1 MSNQV
6 QDSKLLVFVDEIV
19 AQKQELQPLKPKV
32 LELITPHIH
41 LIQPL
46 IDSIDEQTIQSL
58 KTDVIAL
65 CDNAQSQ
72 TLDTEFESF
81 LQKYPQITPII
92 EMVKTNQEVI
102 HLVEQGIELIKQAD
116 QSQVKIPSEDQE
128 ATQDPQ
134 PITPS
139 DELLTKIE
147 EILQQNA
154 SWIEHTKLSFV
165 VNSQLYKKFLSLEDS
180 YQKSLKVLM
189 EFEQDTNI
197 MREEVFG
204 VFKDFETKS
213 VDVKEMLDNTLSQAQ
228 ALTTQSV
235 ENANTILESLKDME
249 ILKDD
254 VNTKTIELY
263 ALRDNIL
270 ALQKQLDDLEAIKTQ
285 VDDLSVRITALKQ
298 DLEEKVKLWEEGIVN
313 RTTTSKSELQ
323 TLAQSLKEALN
334 SHKDSLESEITT
346 HKDQSIL
353 ELQNKISEANER
365 YTALEQSFID
375 KQNNINQA
383 NALITQSKTDL
394 STQLDTSIAT
404 LQTKTHQH
412 IATLQTKVD
421 EHTNT
426 LQTKTQ
432 QHTNT
437 LQTKTHEHTN
447 TLQTKTDEH
456 IATLQNA
463 KTQHI
468 QFLTQ
473 HQAGLAQTMT
483 SIKDSFLTEIRN
495 DLPAQVA
502 TLTQLCNEIKA
513 SNQALGTNYISKTYT
528 AGGIFSVVSGVS
540 EYYVFVRGGTGG
552 TNSYATGGTTSFG
565 SLLSATGGAGNP
577 NGAGQLGESRAGFV
591 SFNTNQTMTIPSGGV
606 IIVSYATK

>member
-6 QDSKLLVFVDEIV
+6 QDSKLLVFIDEIV

-102 HLVEQGIELIKQAD
+102 SLVEQGIELIKQAD
-116 QSQVKIPSEDQE
+116 QSQVKTPSEAEE

-147 EILQQNA
+147 EILQQNT

-228 ALTTQSV
+228 ALTAQSV

-270 ALQKQLDDLEAIKTQ
+270 ALQKQLDDLEAIETQ

-353 ELQNKISEANER
+353 ELQNKIDEANER
-365 YTALEQSFID
+365 YIALEQSFID

-404 LQTKTHQH
+404 LQTKTDEH

-426 LQTKTQ
+426 LQTKTH

-437 LQTKTHEHTN
+437 LQTKTDEHTN

-473 HQAGLAQTMT
+473 HEAGLAQTMT

-552 TNSYATGGTTSFG
+552 TNSHATGGTTSFG

-591 SFNTNQTMTIPSGGV
+591 SFSTDQSMTIPSGGV

>member
-116 QSQVKIPSEDQE
+116 QSQVKI
-128 ATQDPQ
+128 
-134 PITPS
+134 PS

-404 LQTKTHQH
+404 LQTKT
-412 IATLQTKVD
+412 
-421 EHTNT
+421 
-426 LQTKTQ
+426 
-432 QHTNT
+432 
-437 LQTKTHEHTN
+437 
-447 TLQTKTDEH
+447 DEH

-473 HQAGLAQTMT
+473 HEAGLAQTMT

-528 AGGIFSVVSGVS
+528 AGGIFSVASGVS

-552 TNSYATGGTTSFG
+552 TNSSARGGTTSFG

>member
-6 QDSKLLVFVDEIV
+6 QDS
-19 AQKQELQPLKPKV
+19 
-32 LELITPHIH
+32 
-41 LIQPL
+41 
-46 IDSIDEQTIQSL
+46 
-58 KTDVIAL
+58 
-65 CDNAQSQ
+65 
-72 TLDTEFESF
+72 
-81 LQKYPQITPII
+81 
-92 EMVKTNQEVI
+92 
-102 HLVEQGIELIKQAD
+102 LVEQGIELIKQAD
-116 QSQVKIPSEDQE
+116 QSQVKTPSEDQE

-147 EILQQNA
+147 EILQQNT

-165 VNSQLYKKFLSLEDS
+165 VNSELYKKFLSLEDS

-204 VFKDFETKS
+204 AFKDFETKS

-228 ALTTQSV
+228 ALTAQSV

-270 ALQKQLDDLEAIKTQ
+270 ALQEQLDDFEAIETQ

-365 YTALEQSFID
+365 YIALEQSFID

-383 NALITQSKTDL
+383 NAQITQSKTDL

-404 LQTKTHQH
+404 LQTKTDQH
-412 IATLQTKVD
+412 ITTLQTKV
-421 EHTNT
+421 H
-426 LQTKTQ
+426 Q
-432 QHTNT
+432 
-437 LQTKTHEHTN
+437 HTN

-473 HQAGLAQTMT
+473 HEAGLAQTMT

-552 TNSYATGGTTSFG
+552 TNSHATGGTTSFG

-591 SFNTNQTMTIPSGGV
+591 SFSTNQSMTIPSGGV

>member
-6 QDSKLLVFVDEIV
+6 QDSKLLVFIDEIV
-19 AQKQELQPLKPKV
+19 AQKQQLQPLKPKV

-102 HLVEQGIELIKQAD
+102 SLVEQGIELIKQAD
-116 QSQVKIPSEDQE
+116 QSQVKTPSEAEE

-147 EILQQNA
+147 EILQQNT

-165 VNSQLYKKFLSLEDS
+165 VNSELYKKFLSLEDS

-228 ALTTQSV
+228 ALTAQSV

-270 ALQKQLDDLEAIKTQ
+270 ALQEQLDDFEAIKTQ

-323 TLAQSLKEALN
+323 TLAQNLKEALN

-404 LQTKTHQH
+404 LQTKTNQH

-421 EHTNT
+421 QHTNTLQTKTNQHIATLQTKVYEHTNT
-426 LQTKTQ
+426 LQTKTNQ
-432 QHTNT
+432 
-437 LQTKTHEHTN
+437 
-447 TLQTKTDEH
+447 H

-552 TNSYATGGTTSFG
+552 TNSHATGGTTSFG
-565 SLLSATGGAGNP
+565 SLLSAGGGAGNP

-591 SFNTNQTMTIPSGGV
+591 SFRTNQSMTIPSGGV

>member
-1 MSNQV
+1 MSNQ
-6 QDSKLLVFVDEIV
+6 S
-19 AQKQELQPLKPKV
+19 
-32 LELITPHIH
+32 
-41 LIQPL
+41 
-46 IDSIDEQTIQSL
+46 
-58 KTDVIAL
+58 
-65 CDNAQSQ
+65 
-72 TLDTEFESF
+72 
-81 LQKYPQITPII
+81 
-92 EMVKTNQEVI
+92 
-102 HLVEQGIELIKQAD
+102 LVEQGIELIKQAD
-116 QSQVKIPSEDQE
+116 QSQVKTPSEAKE

-165 VNSQLYKKFLSLEDS
+165 VNSELYKKFLSLEDS

-204 VFKDFETKS
+204 VFVNFQTKS

-228 ALTTQSV
+228 ALTAQSV

-270 ALQKQLDDLEAIKTQ
+270 TLQEQLDNFQAIETQ

-353 ELQNKISEANER
+353 ELQNKIDEANER

-394 STQLDTSIAT
+394 TTQLNTSIAT
-404 LQTKTHQH
+404 LQTKSDEH
-412 IATLQTKVD
+412 ITTLQTKVG
-421 EHTNT
+421 
-426 LQTKTQ
+426 
-432 QHTNT
+432 
-437 LQTKTHEHTN
+437 EHTN

-468 QFLTQ
+468 QSLTQ
-473 HQAGLAQTMT
+473 HEAGLAQTMT

-552 TNSYATGGTTSFG
+552 TNSHAAGGTTSFG
-565 SLLSATGGAGNP
+565 SLLSAGGGAGNP

-591 SFNTNQTMTIPSGGV
+591 SFSTNQTMTIPSGGV

>member
-6 QDSKLLVFVDEIV
+6 QDSKLLAFIDEIV

-102 HLVEQGIELIKQAD
+102 SLVEQGIELIKQAD
-116 QSQVKIPSEDQE
+116 QSQVKTPSEDQE

-154 SWIEHTKLSFV
+154 SWIEHTKLSFI
-165 VNSQLYKKFLSLEDS
+165 VNSELYKKFLSLEDS

-228 ALTTQSV
+228 ALTAQSV
-235 ENANTILESLKDME
+235 ENANTILESIKDME

-270 ALQKQLDDLEAIKTQ
+270 ALQEQLDDFEAIKTQ

-313 RTTTSKSELQ
+313 LTTTSKSELQ

-353 ELQNKISEANER
+353 ELQNKIGEANKR
-365 YTALEQSFID
+365 YIALEQSFID
-375 KQNNINQA
+375 KQNNINEA

-394 STQLDTSIAT
+394 TTQLDTSIAT
-404 LQTKTHQH
+404 LQTKTDEH

-426 LQTKTQ
+426 LQTKTDE
-432 QHTNT
+432 HIAT
-437 LQTKTHEHTN
+437 LQTKVDEHTN

-468 QFLTQ
+468 ESLTQ
-473 HQAGLAQTMT
+473 HEAGLAQTMT

-552 TNSYATGGTTSFG
+552 TNSHTAGGTTSFG
-565 SLLSATGGAGNP
+565 SLLSAGGGAGNP

-591 SFNTNQTMTIPSGGV
+591 SFSTNQTMTIPSGGV

>member
-6 QDSKLLVFVDEIV
+6 QDSKLLVFIDEIV

-102 HLVEQGIELIKQAD
+102 SLVEQGIELIKQAD
-116 QSQVKIPSEDQE
+116 QSQVKTPSEDQE

-147 EILQQNA
+147 EILQQNT

-165 VNSQLYKKFLSLEDS
+165 VNSELYKKFLSLEDS

-197 MREEVFG
+197 IREEVFG

-213 VDVKEMLDNTLSQAQ
+213 VDVKEMLYNTLSQAQ
-228 ALTTQSV
+228 ALTAQSV

-270 ALQKQLDDLEAIKTQ
+270 ALQEQLDDFEAIETQ

-353 ELQNKISEANER
+353 ELQNKIGEANER

-394 STQLDTSIAT
+394 TTQLDTSIAT
-404 LQTKTHQH
+404 LQTKTDQH
-412 IATLQTKVD
+412 ITTLQTKVD
-421 EHTNT
+421 
-426 LQTKTQ
+426 K
-432 QHTNT
+432 HTNT
-437 LQTKTHEHTN
+437 LQTKTH
-447 TLQTKTDEH
+447 EH

-473 HQAGLAQTMT
+473 HEAGLAQTMT
-483 SIKDSFLTEIRN
+483 SIKDSFLREIRN

-552 TNSYATGGTTSFG
+552 TNSHARGGTTSFG

-591 SFNTNQTMTIPSGGV
+591 SFRTNQSMTIPSGGV

>member
-6 QDSKLLVFVDEIV
+6 QDSKLLVF
-19 AQKQELQPLKPKV
+19 
-32 LELITPHIH
+32 
-41 LIQPL
+41 
-46 IDSIDEQTIQSL
+46 IDE
-58 KTDVIAL
+58 
-65 CDNAQSQ
+65 
-72 TLDTEFESF
+72 
-81 LQKYPQITPII
+81 
-92 EMVKTNQEVI
+92 
-102 HLVEQGIELIKQAD
+102 D
-116 QSQVKIPSEDQE
+116 QSQVKTPSEAEE

-147 EILQQNA
+147 EILQQNT

-165 VNSQLYKKFLSLEDS
+165 VNSELYKKFLSLEDS

-228 ALTTQSV
+228 ALTTQTV

-270 ALQKQLDDLEAIKTQ
+270 ALQKQLDDFEAIETQ

-404 LQTKTHQH
+404 LQTKSDQH
-412 IATLQTKVD
+412 ITTLQTKVD

-426 LQTKTQ
+426 LQTKTV
-432 QHTNT
+432 
-437 LQTKTHEHTN
+437 EHTN

-473 HQAGLAQTMT
+473 HEAGLAQTMT

-552 TNSYATGGTTSFG
+552 TNSHATGGTTSFG

-591 SFNTNQTMTIPSGGV
+591 SFSTNQSMTIPSGGV

>member
-6 QDSKLLVFVDEIV
+6 QDSKLLVFIDEIV

-102 HLVEQGIELIKQAD
+102 SLVEQGIELIKQAD
-116 QSQVKIPSEDQE
+116 QSQVKTPSEAEE

-147 EILQQNA
+147 EILQQNT

-228 ALTTQSV
+228 ALTAQSV

-270 ALQKQLDDLEAIKTQ
+270 ALQKQLDDLEAIETQ

-353 ELQNKISEANER
+353 ELQNKIDEANER
-365 YTALEQSFID
+365 YIALEQSFID

-404 LQTKTHQH
+404 LQTKT
-412 IATLQTKVD
+412 
-421 EHTNT
+421 
-426 LQTKTQ
+426 
-432 QHTNT
+432 
-437 LQTKTHEHTN
+437 
-447 TLQTKTDEH
+447 DEH

-473 HQAGLAQTMT
+473 HEAGLAQTMT

-552 TNSYATGGTTSFG
+552 TNSHATGGTTSFG

-591 SFNTNQTMTIPSGGV
+591 SFSTDQSMTIPSGGV

>member
-6 QDSKLLVFVDEIV
+6 QDS
-19 AQKQELQPLKPKV
+19 
-32 LELITPHIH
+32 
-41 LIQPL
+41 
-46 IDSIDEQTIQSL
+46 
-58 KTDVIAL
+58 
-65 CDNAQSQ
+65 
-72 TLDTEFESF
+72 
-81 LQKYPQITPII
+81 
-92 EMVKTNQEVI
+92 
-102 HLVEQGIELIKQAD
+102 LVEQGIELIKQAD
-116 QSQVKIPSEDQE
+116 QSQVKTPSEDQE

-147 EILQQNA
+147 EILQQNT

-165 VNSQLYKKFLSLEDS
+165 VNSELYKKFLSLEDS

-204 VFKDFETKS
+204 AFKDFETKS

-228 ALTTQSV
+228 ALTAQSV

-270 ALQKQLDDLEAIKTQ
+270 ALQEQLDDFEAIKTQ

-365 YTALEQSFID
+365 YIALEQSFID

-383 NALITQSKTDL
+383 NAQITQSKTDL

-404 LQTKTHQH
+404 LQTKSDQH
-412 IATLQTKVD
+412 ITTLQTKVD
-421 EHTNT
+421 
-426 LQTKTQ
+426 
-432 QHTNT
+432 
-437 LQTKTHEHTN
+437 EHTN

-473 HQAGLAQTMT
+473 HEAGLAQTMT

-513 SNQALGTNYISKTYT
+513 SNQASGTNYISKTYT

-552 TNSYATGGTTSFG
+552 TNSHATGGTTSFG

-591 SFNTNQTMTIPSGGV
+591 SFSTNQSMTIPSGGV

>member
-6 QDSKLLVFVDEIV
+6 QDSKLLAFIDEIV

-102 HLVEQGIELIKQAD
+102 SLVEQGIELIKQAD
-116 QSQVKIPSEDQE
+116 QSQVKTPSEDQE

-165 VNSQLYKKFLSLEDS
+165 VNSELYKKFLSLEDS

-204 VFKDFETKS
+204 AFKDFETKS

-228 ALTTQSV
+228 ALTAQSV

-270 ALQKQLDDLEAIKTQ
+270 ALQEQLDDFEVIKTQ

-313 RTTTSKSELQ
+313 LTTTSKSELQ

-353 ELQNKISEANER
+353 ELQNKIGEANER
-365 YTALEQSFID
+365 YIALEQSFID
-375 KQNNINQA
+375 KQNNINEA

-394 STQLDTSIAT
+394 TTQLDTSIAT
-404 LQTKTHQH
+404 LQTKTDEH

-426 LQTKTQ
+426 LQTKTDE
-432 QHTNT
+432 HIAT
-437 LQTKTHEHTN
+437 LQTKVDEHTN

-468 QFLTQ
+468 ESLTQ
-473 HQAGLAQTMT
+473 HEAGLAQTMT

-552 TNSYATGGTTSFG
+552 TNSHIAGGTTSFG

-591 SFNTNQTMTIPSGGV
+591 SFSTNQTMTIPSGGV

>member
-116 QSQVKIPSEDQE
+116 QSQVKI
-128 ATQDPQ
+128 
-134 PITPS
+134 PS

-404 LQTKTHQH
+404 LQTKTDEH

-426 LQTKTQ
+426 LQTKTDE
-432 QHTNT
+432 HTNT
-437 LQTKTHEHTN
+437 LQTKTHQHTN

-473 HQAGLAQTMT
+473 HEAGLAQTMT

-528 AGGIFSVVSGVS
+528 AGGIFSVASGVS

-552 TNSYATGGTTSFG
+552 TNSSARGGTTSFG

>member
-6 QDSKLLVFVDEIV
+6 QDSKLLAFIDEIV

-102 HLVEQGIELIKQAD
+102 SLVEQGIELIKQAD
-116 QSQVKIPSEDQE
+116 QSQVKTPSEDQE

-204 VFKDFETKS
+204 VYKDFETKS

-228 ALTTQSV
+228 ALTAQSV

-270 ALQKQLDDLEAIKTQ
+270 ALQEQLDDFEAIKTQ

-313 RTTTSKSELQ
+313 LTTTSKSELQ

-353 ELQNKISEANER
+353 ELQNKIGEANER
-365 YTALEQSFID
+365 YIALEQSFID
-375 KQNNINQA
+375 KQNNINEA

-394 STQLDTSIAT
+394 TTQLDTSIAT
-404 LQTKTHQH
+404 LQTKTDEH

-426 LQTKTQ
+426 LQTKT
-432 QHTNT
+432 H
-437 LQTKTHEHTN
+437 
-447 TLQTKTDEH
+447 EH

-468 QFLTQ
+468 ESLTQ
-473 HQAGLAQTMT
+473 HEAGLAQTMT

-591 SFNTNQTMTIPSGGV
+591 SFSTNQTMTIPSGGV

>member
-426 LQTKTQ
+426 LQTKTDE
-432 QHTNT
+432 HIAT
-437 LQTKTHEHTN
+437 LQTKTYEHTN

-473 HQAGLAQTMT
+473 HEEGLAQTMT

>member
-6 QDSKLLVFVDEIV
+6 QDSKLLVFIDEIV

-102 HLVEQGIELIKQAD
+102 SLVEQGIELIKQAD
-116 QSQVKIPSEDQE
+116 QSQVKTPSEAEE

-147 EILQQNA
+147 EILQQNT

-165 VNSQLYKKFLSLEDS
+165 VNSELYKKFLSLEDS

-197 MREEVFG
+197 RREEVFG
-204 VFKDFETKS
+204 GFKDFETKS

-228 ALTTQSV
+228 ALTAQSV

-270 ALQKQLDDLEAIKTQ
+270 ALQEQLDDFEAIETQ

-394 STQLDTSIAT
+394 STQLDT
-404 LQTKTHQH
+404 
-412 IATLQTKVD
+412 
-421 EHTNT
+421 
-426 LQTKTQ
+426 
-432 QHTNT
+432 
-437 LQTKTHEHTN
+437 
-447 TLQTKTDEH
+447 
-456 IATLQNA
+456 
-463 KTQHI
+463 
-468 QFLTQ
+468 
-473 HQAGLAQTMT
+473 
-483 SIKDSFLTEIRN
+483 
-495 DLPAQVA
+495 
-502 TLTQLCNEIKA
+502 
-513 SNQALGTNYISKTYT
+513 
-528 AGGIFSVVSGVS
+528 
-540 EYYVFVRGGTGG
+540 
-552 TNSYATGGTTSFG
+552 
-565 SLLSATGGAGNP
+565 
-577 NGAGQLGESRAGFV
+577 
-591 SFNTNQTMTIPSGGV
+591 
-606 IIVSYATK
+606 

>member
-1 MSNQV
+1 M
-6 QDSKLLVFVDEIV
+6 
-19 AQKQELQPLKPKV
+19 

-116 QSQVKIPSEDQE
+116 QSQVKIPS
-128 ATQDPQ
+128 
-134 PITPS
+134 

-189 EFEQDTNI
+189 ELEQDTNI
-197 MREEVFG
+197 IREEVFG

-270 ALQKQLDDLEAIKTQ
+270 ALQKQLDDLEAIETQ

-353 ELQNKISEANER
+353 ELQNKISQANER

-394 STQLDTSIAT
+394 STQLNTSIAT

-412 IATLQTKVD
+412 TNTLQTKTY

-426 LQTKTQ
+426 LQTKT
-432 QHTNT
+432 N
-437 LQTKTHEHTN
+437 
-447 TLQTKTDEH
+447 EH

>member
-6 QDSKLLVFVDEIV
+6 QDSKLLVFIDEIV

-102 HLVEQGIELIKQAD
+102 SLVEQGIELIKQAD
-116 QSQVKIPSEDQE
+116 QSQVKTPSEDQE

-147 EILQQNA
+147 EILQQNT

-165 VNSQLYKKFLSLEDS
+165 VNSELYKKFLSLEDS

-213 VDVKEMLDNTLSQAQ
+213 VDVKEMLYNTLSQAQ
-228 ALTTQSV
+228 ALTAQSV

-270 ALQKQLDDLEAIKTQ
+270 ALQEQLDDFEAIETQ

-365 YTALEQSFID
+365 YIALEQSFID

-404 LQTKTHQH
+404 LQTKSDEH

-421 EHTNT
+421 
-426 LQTKTQ
+426 
-432 QHTNT
+432 
-437 LQTKTHEHTN
+437 EHTN

-473 HQAGLAQTMT
+473 HEAGLAQTMT

-552 TNSYATGGTTSFG
+552 TNSHATGGTTSFG

-591 SFNTNQTMTIPSGGV
+591 SFSTDQSMTIPSGGV